1 MLSLDD
7 TIAAIASAAGGG
19 GRGIVRLSGPR
30 AAECVSRCFSSADG
44 RLPADAQRPSAFDGE
59 IALASLGRGV
69 PCRLLVWPTARSYTR
84 QAAAEFHTLGSPPL
98 LEALL
103 RSLCAAG
110 ARLAEPGEFTLRAFL
125 AGRIDLTQAEAV
137 LGVIDAAD
145 GRALEAALSQLAGGL
160 ASPLRQLREQLLDLL
175 ARLEA
180 GLDFADEDIEFISA
194 AELHE
199 LVTSAAAE
207 VAALAARL
215 RERSEGTA
223 AFTAVLVGR
232 PNAGKSS
239 LFNALAGEARAIVSP
254 LPGATR
260 DYLTAE
266 LDLAGVAVRLIDTAG
281 ADPAAVGLAGEAQR
295 SRDEA
300 IRVAQLEL
308 LCLDSSRPWQA
319 WEREQF
325 RNASRCPRLV
335 LRTKCDVDL
344 GVDAISREVEEHS
357 TSAATGAG
365 LDELR
370 AALRA
375 AAVSHAGETDV
386 AALTSA
392 RCGESLRLAA
402 DCLARAADLC
412 DGQAGQELIA
422 AELRVA
428 LHELGKVAGAVY
440 TDDLLDRIFSRFC
453 IGK

>member
-7 TIAAIASAAGGG
+7 TIAAIASATGGG

-30 AAECVSRCFSSADG
+30 AAECVSRCFCSADD
-44 RLPADAQRPSAFDGE
+44 RLPTDLRRPSAVEGE
-59 IALASLGRGV
+59 ISLESLGRQL
-69 PCRLLVWPTARSYTR
+69 PCRVLVWPTARSYTR
-84 QAAAEFHTLGSPPL
+84 QPAAEVHTLASPPL

-103 RSLCAAG
+103 RALCAAG

-145 GRALEAALSQLAGGL
+145 GRALQAALSQLAGGL

-194 AELHE
+194 AELQE
-199 LVTSAAAE
+199 LVTSVAAE
-207 VAALAARL
+207 VAALAAKL

-223 AFTAVLVGR
+223 PFTAVLVGR

-266 LDLAGVAVRLIDTAG
+266 LDLAGVTVRLIDTAG
-281 ADPAAVGLAGEAQR
+281 TDPAAVGPAGEAQR

-300 IRVAQLEL
+300 IRLAQLEL
-308 LCLDSSRPWQA
+308 LCLDATRPSHA
-319 WEREQF
+319 WDRERLNDESH
-325 RNASRCPRLV
+325 RPRLV
-335 LRTKCDVDL
+335 LRTKCDVVLCD
-344 GVDAISREVEEHS
+344 REIAQEANALS

-365 LDELR
+365 LDDLR

-375 AAVSHAGETDV
+375 AAVSPAAETD
-386 AALTSA
+386 ASTLTSA

-402 DCLARAADLC
+402 ECLARAAELC
-412 DGQAGQELIA
+412 ERRSGQELIA

-428 LHELGKVAGAVY
+428 LDELGKVAGAVY